1 MMLWNS
7 TSPQSQWLTRT
18 LIFLACKLVAVE
30 AVNMGWKRISRHR
43 AFQKGVSLLRTKSSD
58 NVSTASAV
66 GQTSDRPGRVNGSHG
81 LVANCY
87 ALKTENSCWKV
98 GIRRLVRASLVAQ
111 MVKNLPAMWET

>member
-1 MMLWNS
+1 
-7 TSPQSQWLTRT
+7 
-18 LIFLACKLVAVE
+18 
-30 AVNMGWKRISRHR
+30 MGWKRISRHR

-66 GQTSDRPGRVNGSHG
+66 GQTLDRPGRVNGSHG